1 MTTQLSLGQA
11 RVIDP
16 ILTRVA
22 QGYRQQDL
30 VGMNLYPA
38 VPVQISGGQILQFGK
53 EAFMR
58 YNTRRAPGSATR
70 RVQFGYLGQHY
81 ALENHSL
88 EGVVPREL
96 MRDASVMPGINLG
109 TRAVNNVMRINAL
122 ELEAQQAALATNTAN
137 YDNNHKLALSGAA
150 LWSASTGTPIANIKA
165 GREAIR
171 STVGV
176 YPTVAI
182 FGPPAWTAFTEN
194 PTVLDRIKYT
204 QTGIVTEQLAA
215 ALLEI
220 PKVVVAKSVSSDDSG
235 NFSDVWGNNCV
246 LAYTALGDINQETPS
261 YGYTYTMEGHPMV
274 EPAYWDANTKSW
286 VYPATY
292 ERAAVI
298 AAPMGAFLFPTPA

>member
-1 MTTQLSLGQA
+1 M
-11 RVIDP
+11 DF
-16 ILTRVA
+16 
-22 QGYRQQDL
+22 Y
-30 VGMNLYPA
+30 
-38 VPVQISGGQILQFGK
+38 
-53 EAFMR
+53 
-58 YNTRRAPGSATR
+58 TRRASAFP
-70 RVQFGYLGQHY
+70 VLP
-81 ALENHSL
+81 ALPTL
-88 EGVVPREL
+88 PPLPRP
-96 MRDASVMPGINLG
+96 RFTTSP
-109 TRAVNNVMRINAL
+109 T
-122 ELEAQQAALATNTAN
+122 
-137 YDNNHKLALSGAA
+137 
-150 LWSASTGTPIANIKA
+150 
-165 GREAIR
+165 
-171 STVGV
+171 
-176 YPTVAI
+176 TVA
-182 FGPPAWTAFTEN
+182 PTLAPTET